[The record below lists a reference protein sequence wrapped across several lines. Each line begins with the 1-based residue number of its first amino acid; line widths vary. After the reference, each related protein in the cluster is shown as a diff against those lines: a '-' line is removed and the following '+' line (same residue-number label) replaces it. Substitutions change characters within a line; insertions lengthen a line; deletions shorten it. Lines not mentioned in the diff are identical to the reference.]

1 MCPSPRVLEKGIRP
15 SIWPQVL
22 LNKHVDQ
29 QVKVLSKESFFVI
42 CELYISTTP
51 I

>member
-1 MCPSPRVLEKGIRP
+1 MCPSPCVLEKGIRP

-29 QVKVLSKESFFVI
+29 QVKVLSQEAVI
-42 CELYISTTP
+42 G
-51 I
+51 